1 MDINYIEDANVVV
14 NRVSKRYVISQSRS
28 DDASVVRTRKQD
40 QVVDA
45 LVDASLVVK
54 PGESVG
60 IIGLNGSGKSTL
72 LSIIAGG
79 QAPTSGQV
87 LTSSTP
93 TLMGVAPALQGGL
106 TGAQNI
112 YVGCLALG
120 MTPEEAKAQIP
131 LIAEWTEL
139 GDAINRPKSTYSS
152 GMGARL
158 AFAISTAIKPE
169 ILLID
174 EALSTGDAAFAA
186 KASKRMNDLLD
197 RAGNLFLVSHSIA
210 EIEKNCQ
217 RCVWISKGH
226 IIADGPTTEVAPKY
240 HEWARLMGKP
250 DKTPGI
256 EYLREVTDAYVPPV
270 ICVEENKQPGDA
282 APIGPS
288 KRTGKHRKPAY
299 RRARQPFFKFWGS

>member
-1 MDINYIEDANVVV
+1 MDISYIESANVVV
-14 NRVSKRYVISQSRS
+14 SGVSKRYVISQDRS
-28 DDASVVRTRKQD
+28 DDASVVRARKQD

-45 LVDASLVVK
+45 LIDANFVVQ

-79 QAPTSGQV
+79 QAPTTGQV
-87 LTSSTP
+87 YTASTP

-120 MTPEEAKAQIP
+120 MTPEEAKKQIP
-131 LIAEWTEL
+131 IIADWTEL
-139 GDAINRPKSTYSS
+139 GEAINRPKSTYSS

-158 AFAISTAIKPE
+158 AFAISTAIEPE
-169 ILLID
+169 ILMID
-174 EALSTGDAAFAA
+174 EALSTGDAAFAD
-186 KASKRMNDLLD
+186 KATKRMGELLE

-210 EIEKNCQ
+210 DIEKNCQ
-217 RCVWISKGH
+217 RCIWINKGR
-226 IIADGPTTEVAPKY
+226 IIADGPTSEVAPKY

-250 DKTPGI
+250 DKNPGY
-256 EYLREVTDAYVPPV
+256 EYLQEVIDSYVQPLIALDEASITPS
-270 ICVEENKQPGDA
+270 VE
-282 APIGPS
+282 APME
-288 KRTGKHRKPAY
+288 KRKTRKRKRPAHRKT
-299 RRARQPFFKFWGS
+299 RKRKRAAHRK

>member
-1 MDINYIEDANVVV
+1 MDISYIEDANVVV

-174 EALSTGDAAFAA
+174 EALSTGDAAFGA
-186 KASKRMNDLLD
+186 KASKRMTDLLD

-217 RCVWISKGH
+217 RCVWINKGH
-226 IIADGPTTEVAPKY
+226 IIADGPTTEVAPQY

-256 EYLREVTDAYVPPV
+256 EYLGEIIDAYVPPV
-270 ICVEENKQPGDA
+270 ICVEENKQPGNA
-282 APIGPS
+282 AQSGPS
-288 KRTGKHRKPAY
+288 KKTEKRRSPAH
-299 RRARQPFFKFWGS
+299 RRARRPFFKFLGS